1 MVIPL
6 FRARKEQPMV
16 NKSRDRRGNVR
27 WSVSKRWPD
36 GSRFRRFVPNNTI
49 GKKILAR
56 IEESIAMGTWRALK
70 DELAHESDEEE
81 TVETFSKIYLNEY
94 CLVRNK
100 RPDFKEETVNNIV
113 KILGD
118 VKIVDVRRK
127 HAHFYAS
134 ERTKDG
140 VMPGTINRGLAVLK
154 NMMTFALEKEL
165 IQLHPLL
172 KFRLIP
178 EEECAL
184 RVLTLQEE
192 RKLVESM
199 PSLVSQAYI
208 AILGETGLRMTEGF
222 TLKWELVDLKNR
234 LLTVEK
240 TKGRKARTIPSLSD
254 YAMEW
259 LEVLPKDSP
268 YVFTCP
274 STGDRY
280 HDMRYPM
287 EVGRE
292 AAGIPWFGFHDLRH
306 FRATQWV
313 KEGVDL
319 RTVQALMGHS
329 SIQTTM
335 RYAHFAPTHA
345 AWSIAEAQRREAKE
359 WERETS
365 GQQVPSSPIN
375 KDEQNH
381 LSS

>member
-1 MVIPL
+1 
-6 FRARKEQPMV
+6 
-16 NKSRDRRGNVR
+16 
-27 WSVSKRWPD
+27 
-36 GSRFRRFVPNNTI
+36 
-49 GKKILAR
+49 
-56 IEESIAMGTWRALK
+56 MGTWRTLK
-70 DELAHESDEEE
+70 EELTHESDEEA
-81 TVETFSKIYLNEY
+81 TVRSFSEVYLNEY
-94 CLVRNK
+94 CRVRNR
-100 RPDFKEETVNNIV
+100 RPDFKEETLQNIV
-113 KILGD
+113 KILGE
-118 VKIVDVRRK
+118 VNITDVRRK

-134 ERTKDG
+134 ERAKDG

-165 IQLHPLL
+165 IELHPLL

-240 TKGRKARTIPSLSD
+240 TKSGKARTIPSLSD

-259 LEVLPKDSP
+259 LELLPKDSP

-280 HDMRYPM
+280 HDLRYPL
-287 EVGRE
+287 ELGRE
-292 AAGIPWFGFHDLRH
+292 AAGLTWVGFHDLRH

-319 RTVQALMGHS
+319 RTVQGLMGHHA
-329 SIQTTM
+329 IQTTM
-335 RYAHFAPTHA
+335 RYVHFAPTPA
-345 AWSIAEAQRREAKE
+345 NRSLIEAQRREAEE
-359 WERETS
+359 WQRAKS
-365 GQQVPSSPIN
+365 GQQRAAVVTNGDQPETPTN
-375 KDEQNH
+375 
-381 LSS
+381 